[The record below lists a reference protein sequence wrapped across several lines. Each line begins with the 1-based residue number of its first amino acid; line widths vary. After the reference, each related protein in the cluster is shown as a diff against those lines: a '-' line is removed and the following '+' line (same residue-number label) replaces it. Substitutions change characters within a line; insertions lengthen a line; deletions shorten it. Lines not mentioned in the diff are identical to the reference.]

1 MGILLCRKKKKNGS
15 LEGIQHELIINQKNV
30 DVYNVKKQLKDMK
43 NHLKSIKIINC
54 TSNRD
59 RFESVD
65 ILLLREDLQVS
76 DFPKLQSVSIDFIRY
91 QDSPKLDPI
100 NINNSSIKMATSINQ
115 KGSKIP
121 GIKQIQNL
129 FKQKKL
135 VLNEQQSQDNTILSN
150 QLLLK
155 NADSHIVDQFSRQK
169 LDDKLYEKAL
179 KTIQKDMKTHL
190 LLRYTVNQEQLI
202 INQLAFKDK
211 RAFLYMMRKMKQLN
225 CTLKTIIFKDIITL
239 KKNIFITICQQMRE
253 IQYLEEIQI
262 INTNLMSEQV
272 LQLQYFLCWMQKQVK
287 ILIISGANLIDEHID
302 ILFFQKFKIND
313 FYALENLELKNCP
326 QLWKSDKYILLMKQY
341 TQLKLNQSTS
351 NFRQSANKSLK
362 SQTEHNQPNNQIEL
376 KSKSLESSNKVV
388 LAIQN
393 GAQIKQDTKIGKKTS
408 NKDNQQQQEKQNH
421 SKKSIEDDIKIQG
434 QMDQQVKLMDDQN
447 KIVSI
452 NDINLQINENKD
464 RLILPYVNNVIV
476 DLPEQKNTL
485 SDEKIE
491 ESGIKQNIQEQK
503 AATITQVN
511 QQSIVETEAA
521 MQKEKQ
527 NIIESESRLKQIYLD
542 MTYDNRHERQ
552 FLIGQFLWE
561 NQIQESYDEND
572 LDAIT
577 NNGIKENNLSSS
589 HSVIQGNNSNIA
601 DKGMTQQDNQ
611 FFNQFFKQ
619 CIRDLMELDMCKIID
634 FSSLNYQNFSN
645 DQKKQIS
652 QFIISSNAI
661 QTFIIQYDRIFFKE
675 FCELI
680 SNKYKTKRQRL
691 FDSYE
696 KELVRLMKSKNTEE
710 FNYYLENPQIFF
722 NSNLKNN
729 LFSLEN
735 ITIIASKLDQF
746 QFDSF
751 CFISFL
757 SMFLLSIEIDF
768 QKQQVEDQVIFP
780 THYQVLE
787 YLRKMV
793 EINNYD
799 EFQQDNTN
807 NNDSDEEEATTEKN
821 NKEFDNKNEIQ
832 NLEDKNSGKKGVNQQ
847 NNEEV
852 IDLSDQNKKIKN
864 SYDKIKINGINSKN
878 TKNAHTFS
886 SQIFEAIRNY
896 QNLFDLQTSLQDFK
910 LKNFTWKNAQGF
922 NNDKSFSQFLF
933 TYFSLNAD
941 SIMNLEF
948 YNAQISHSSLS
959 RVQEIIKIVFSKYKY
974 YNQNENPDLST
985 SILNYNETIQLNKLL
1000 QKNIQTSNM
1009 KSSFRNSGQIEKIKN
1024 FKELNFMKTQKSI
1037 LYNPSKINSN
1047 QTFHQKNS
1055 MRDDK
1060 QNQIVRA
1067 SGDSQHLKDNYQNIQ
1082 KPQKSILEMSKSKTK
1097 SKYFLNK
1104 FKIKFIEKK
1113 IINVKQILNSFGKIC
1128 KYVEILNATCLD
1140 PYELEIIQRQE
1151 QQIAEQALSVSKM
1164 QQSIKL
1170 ANQQGALE
1178 NPNLF
1183 YQRAKMALNNLGQS
1197 NQFGNPSM
1205 FNSSSVLK
1213 QSKDNSKNYQNSSNQ
1228 NWEQG
1233 KSQGQN
1239 QNKNILSSIKLVDYI
1254 GFSLKDV
1261 LEINN
1266 QMDNITELVLI
1277 RCRLQLQTFTQIAQK
1292 ICSFKNLKKLVISG
1306 NNFSVQNQVIKN
1318 EVVNN
1323 NLQRQGTIDM
1333 KKSVIPNLDLKNDNQ
1348 NQKKLFNF
1356 QNQKYLKQQLG
1367 NSIQLSYNQN
1377 QNQIAQSYA
1386 NIIQEEGD
1394 VEKQTEEMFKLCIQN
1409 ILQIQ
1414 NLKYIDLS
1422 NNELDE
1428 CFGLVLYDELAKR
1441 SLYFLE
1447 GKSKQQKVDYI
1458 KQNNNLNQQNQQLN
1472 QVNEIPSS
1480 DSQNEFS
1487 FNNQNQLQTQGSR
1500 KSGFYS
1506 KFIAQQLNSN
1516 VNQRNTLNGNKKFS
1530 KLRQLNTKFFS
1541 DSTDNYGNEI
1551 QKQKTEK
1558 QTEQNIQN
1566 ERITEEEAKENY
1578 QKIKNSSQEEDNN
1591 ANLFQ
1596 IQYTE
1601 DRILDPQF
1609 KSSENINQ
1617 NLQKENQ
1624 FFADKDIYDFLPTFR
1639 NQRISLKEPVSLVMN
1654 TKYTAKANKILENIP
1669 ENDLERLESKFSQQN
1684 FNQSIQDNKNLV
1696 GGEAQKRGSKL
1707 DKEDLLHVPDILEFY
1722 LQNNNFKEKTIVSLM
1737 KQIGILFDKLKVLDI
1752 SAKSSNQNKKLKQS
1766 QSINQIQQSQQLQN
1780 QKNKFQISDLQE
1792 SKLNNQISSDFLSGK
1807 SEQESSYEKDLQS
1820 IVSSLQQDS
1829 IQSDS
1834 IVQNNIP
1841 VYQNNLNYQREQ
1853 QLEKLFTQNSQNQ
1866 FQNLQKLS
1874 IKDIGLQSFQQHSLI
1889 GNLFSFPSIQE
1900 LDLSGCLESDK
1911 SVELLLQEVNA
1922 ILVCQLKK
1930 INLSRNKNLKR
1941 ASWKSLSVFFISE
1954 VRSIETLNLS
1964 DCQLNE
1970 DKISGLIEGFNELQK
1985 DCSLQELILA
1995 RNIRLEGILKKF
2007 IFILTQINYLHLQ
2020 VLDLSGCNLN
2030 DQSCENM
2037 IQGLLYGK
2045 KKRHEIIN
2053 NYLLNI
2059 ENPQQQQEGFQNE
2072 FINLIKDKDNLQK
2085 NSLVHSKSFQLI
2097 KLILYDNNISM
2108 KMQLLT
2114 QYCFVFQIQEEDNI
2128 LFRMHFSS
2136 NEEQKKQ
2143 LSNIWNN
2150 LKAKKGLIYSNL
2162 HHHLLEEYSVSSQTL
2177 VLGPNLFS
2185 SKKVAE
2191 DILLNCLRTFNS
2203 IRKLKLHV
2211 NDKIV
2216 SIMNGIA
2223 NQEKLY
2229 GQESSSFIEK
2239 STVQNKQKMSVVS
2252 GQGSKQNNQVSI
2264 NNLTNQSENY
2274 SSANYSKGFIIIQHE
2289 QKRGSKKMTFI
2300 PRSRFEHKPHT
2311 QIQEKQPKVFQIDRQ
2326 ITLPNDLANINQN
2339 NIKQLENQ
2347 RSNNNHLTY
2356 IQESSNNKS
2365 NIQNNQFG
2373 IKNRLQELSNQM
2385 QKQKNENK
2393 ASFTIQGVD
2402 QNGGSQDMINNKKR
2416 SSSLLNQLFL
2426 RDALMKKKQRNSLTS
2441 KSPLSRKSY
2450 QENTPQS
2457 ITKNMENINGNF
2469 SSYLQ
2474 TNDQILNHNTNQ
2486 EVIGHQKDQFLSVKK
2501 NLISEM
2507 SEQNSFIN
2515 DLVLVSNSE
2524 KQSSN
2529 EVALNNQVQYQNTIF
2544 KTIAKGS
2551 DLNQRNEKYFN
2562 DSFNFETLTNL
2573 EINNA
2578 QQIPDQNKHKKMVEI
2593 NKKFEV
2599 NDKDKFFLQPQS
2611 PKKTKSIIK
2620 NNRSILEAEK
2630 DQQKRKSFN
2639 SPSFDIAS
2647 FIHPQPL
2654 SNKSSFLFGKDSNVK
2669 KTQTIIDQHDKNNAN
2684 ENIFHQKQLSFKS
2697 NGTQIQTQEQITISR
2712 NQSQNKGQ
2720 LNEQH
2725 IQQINEKI
2733 NNPKYE
2739 NSIIHLQDIE
2749 SLILHSDEK
2758 VGIVNLLE
2766 FFSVIADNIKII
2778 DFSKIIMSHSMFV
2791 RVAFRVL
2798 EIFENINQVKF
2809 ANLQL
2814 QLNNEHLLRQTGQA
2828 LHYIFTTPSIDKLEF
2843 LNCQITEQLI
2853 EYIIYPEDKEN
2864 EPSFFAKDVNFSKN
2878 KNISFSKEENLI
2890 LLENAEILNLSDCNL
2905 NDKKININI
2914 NTWKRDYLE
2923 SLIDLDLS
2931 YNKALSPKF
2940 FCNLGQYISKN
2951 KILQRLN
2958 ISYTGMYVEK
2968 QKQFSYGLHY
2978 KNGIHHLALQKLI
2991 IKEMRFCKKEGTLML
3006 FKALSKLQFLEV
3018 LDMSEMQVS
3027 NYQELDILH
3036 NYLRHEY
3043 IGKFTKVKK
3052 FYLQNCQFLFDTIPY
3067 YDFNSKYSLLEYN
3080 HFSLFLLTQFEN
3092 IILLDLTGCL
3102 NSKKFSKKF
3111 LQELDIMRRK
3121 KLFNSTIKS
3130 LNISKNLISAEEIRD
3145 CVCNILFL
3153 FKNLQI
3159 LQMRSLVHYEQ
3170 NYVQNILDGL
3180 DSFSYFQFLQNQNYQ
3195 DKKDAEQQGKEI
3207 AEAFLKIKN
3216 QPLDQ
3221 LPQLEFKDSTNNV
3234 NRSNMQKDSFS
3245 SKFYSF
3251 NSSQLRQLSNQE
3263 GSISINLSELVISD
3277 ISNELIHNKG
3287 NIDMLLDT
3295 WVTNKI
3301 FANLKKIFIYAEYTQ
3316 VTNLVRL
3323 QSLYNDSLLELNEK
3337 VEQLQI
3343 EPNSDFEIR
3352 FKFKESQQL
3361 VVLKPEK
3368 KKSQLN
3374 SIINKEEKV
3383 LKKSI
3388 YFNSQIGQQS
3398 GGKDRDF
3405 KKSLTNI
3412 TQRIS
3417 QHGAVSTA
3425 QDSPQ
3430 IQKQCVSSSFT
3441 KMRLDYL
3448 DEVIEEEE
3456 DIQAQN
3462 NFKNSFLSEEVN
3474 KNNQIK
3480 HSHFSINEQ
3489 NEYLFHSFS
3498 SENEDD
3504 QIQIWRQFQSFL
3516 KKLSNPKL
3524 NNKTHISL
3532 NYKDPKLKLL
3542 SSQYNIFIDNKYEL
3556 NTNMNILFNGIDSL
3570 YLGNMLYY
3578 FLVQICSFKPKADL
3592 IDFLINLLIFMS
3604 QNKFQDLTNKIIK
3617 LPPFLILN
3625 EEDASRIQSAF
3636 MNIQIFSSQQKK
3648 MQTIINS
3655 LGQKEKLTF
3664 SQYANTPTK
3673 QISLQSRISNR
3684 DESGLIQQRNR
3695 LASQQK
3701 HYLDKKR
3708 QEYSSVTKIFSKGLN
3723 MLKKN
3728 VQNRDSYKNKIVCN
3742 YFYKS
3747 SQGCKEYIE
3756 IEKIKKMPPSTLNIE
3771 NFSINGLKSVYMICY
3786 HNDYFI
3792 KGDIDYESIMFVS
3805 TSLAFSLR
3813 EYFYQQY
3820 TSQKRFW
3827 FSSLLHR
3834 TMYLIMDIFVDID
3847 SYFKYDESIDALDR
3861 DLRNSKKSNY
3871 FFIFMIITLQIIIY
3885 ILTPI
3890 FSFIDIGPYDNDH
3903 LSYIIHSIFALY
3915 AIVSFVFEIFYMRKV
3930 LILTRHLIPDINLV
3944 HQNNLIA
3951 KVRDYVYEKIMN
3963 IQIFNYKDILFYQKV
3978 IFSFLSQLD
3987 AYQDVCFILVT
3998 YHKEDYLIAIFALIV
4013 LSYTK
4018 FIEIILFFKM
4028 IEKTSYS
4035 NLFFYNTNIIY
4046 EYCQQT
4052 YLEGLSSILD
4062 VISPHNVIR
4071 ITDNFFTSILF
4082 PKKALGLTI
4091 NKQIFHRIRK
4101 VVTCDLPQILLQILY
4116 IFRNMSKQSTTVQLS
4131 IALNIISLIKSMYVL
4146 LTIKQSVL
4154 NQMDFDEL
4162 SEQKSEF
4169 LQEQFLQYQHKEIEM
4184 FDQINNNVQ
4193 QFEDKQ
4199 QEEQLKSIASSNV
4212 NQDKNELLSSSNQ
4225 QKVVKFEPSIQKAT
4239 IIQ

>member
-1 MGILLCRKKKKNGS
+1 MGILLCRKKRRNGP
-15 LEGIQHELIINQKNV
+15 LEEIQHELIINQKNV
-30 DVYNVKKQLKDMK
+30 DVFKVKKQLKEMK
-43 NHLKSIKIINC
+43 NHLKTIKIVNC
-54 TSNRD
+54 TSDRD

-76 DFPKLQSVSIDFIRY
+76 DFPKLQSASIDFIRY
-91 QDSPKLDPI
+91 KESSKQVPF
-100 NINNSSIKMATSINQ
+100 NINNSDIKMVSSINQ
-115 KGSKIP
+115 KQIKVPELKKIN
-121 GIKQIQNL
+121 NL
-129 FKQKKL
+129 FSQKTL
-135 VLNEQQSQDNTILSN
+135 AINEQQCQDYSVQSN

-155 NADSHIVDQFSRQK
+155 NVDSHIKDQFSREK

-190 LLRYTVNQEQLI
+190 LLRYTVSEEKLI

-225 CTLKTIIFKDIITL
+225 CTLKTIVFKDIITL
-239 KKNIFITICQQMRE
+239 KKNIFITICLQMRE

-272 LQLQYFLCWMQKQVK
+272 YQLQNFLCWMQKQVK

-302 ILFFQKFKIND
+302 ILFFQKFRIND

-326 QLWKSDKYILLMKQY
+326 QLWKSDKYMLLMKQY
-341 TQLKLNQSTS
+341 TQLKLHQNAS
-351 NFRQSANKSLK
+351 NIRQSANKSLK
-362 SQTEHNQPNNQIEL
+362 DQKEQKEHSNQKEL
-376 KSKSLESSNKVV
+376 KSKSHQSSNKMV
-388 LAIQN
+388 LAIQSE
-393 GAQIKQDTKIGKKTS
+393 AQVKYDINKEQSSS
-408 NKDNQQQQEKQNH
+408 NKNNQQERQNL
-421 SKKSIEDDIKIQG
+421 SKKNFEKNMKTEGKVEFQEEIIEE
-434 QMDQQVKLMDDQN
+434 QN

-452 NDINLQINENKD
+452 NEINLQINVNKD
-464 RLILPYVNNVIV
+464 TQIQPQVNNVIV
-476 DLPEQKNTL
+476 NLPEQKNTI

-491 ESGIKQNIQEQK
+491 EANIKQNTQEQK
-503 AATITQVN
+503 AIKITHEN
-511 QQSIVETEAA
+511 QQNSVETETT

-527 NIIESESRLKQIYLD
+527 DIFESESRFKQMYSD
-542 MTYDNRHERQ
+542 KTYDNRHERQ

-561 NQIQESYDEND
+561 NQMQESYDEND
-572 LDAIT
+572 LDTIS
-577 NNGIKENNLSSS
+577 NNGNKDNHLASSNF
-589 HSVIQGNNSNIA
+589 VIQGGNNSNIA

-634 FSSLNYQNFSN
+634 FSSLNYQNFN
-645 DQKKQIS
+645 IDQKKQIS

-661 QTFIIQYDRIFFKE
+661 QIFIIQYDRIFFKE

-680 SNKYKTKRQRL
+680 SHKYKTKRQRL

-696 KELVRLMKSKNTEE
+696 KELFKLMKSKNTEE
-710 FNYYLENPQIFF
+710 LNYHLENPQIFF

-751 CFISFL
+751 CFMSFL

-780 THYQVLE
+780 THLQVLE

-793 EINNYD
+793 EINRHD
-799 EFQQDNTN
+799 EFQNDNTN
-807 NNDSDEEEATTEKN
+807 SNDEEEEASQDSDKEADN
-821 NKEFDNKNEIQ
+821 NNEIQ
-832 NLEDKNSGKKGVNQQ
+832 NSEEKNTRKKFLNQQ
-847 NNEEV
+847 NNDEV
-852 IDLSDQNKKIKN
+852 VDLADQNKKIKN
-864 SYDKIKINGINSKN
+864 SHDKLKINSIHSKN
-878 TKNAHTFS
+878 TKNTYSLS

-959 RVQEIIKIVFSKYKY
+959 RLQEIIKIVFSKYKY
-974 YNQNENPDLST
+974 YNEAENPDIST
-985 SILNYNETIQLNKLL
+985 SILNYQETLQLNKLL
-1000 QKNIQTSNM
+1000 QKNMQTSNL
-1009 KSSFRNSGQIEKIKN
+1009 KFSQRNSVQTEKIKN
-1024 FKELNFMKTQKSI
+1024 FKGLNFMKTQKSI
-1037 LYNPSKINSN
+1037 LYNPSKLNSL
-1047 QTFHQKNS
+1047 QTFQQKNS
-1055 MRDDK
+1055 MREDK
-1060 QNQIVRA
+1060 QIQIARA
-1067 SGDSQHLKDNYQNIQ
+1067 SGDSSNLKDNHQNIQ
-1082 KPQKSILEMSKSKTK
+1082 KHQKSILEMK
-1097 SKYFLNK
+1097 
-1104 FKIKFIEKK
+1104 KK
-1113 IINVKQILNSFGKIC
+1113 IINVKQILNSFGKVC

-1140 PYELEIIQRQE
+1140 PYELEMIQQQE
-1151 QQIAEQALSVSKM
+1151 QQIAEQALSISKM
-1164 QQSIKL
+1164 QQSAKL
-1170 ANQQGALE
+1170 ANQQGVLE
-1178 NPNLF
+1178 NPNLL
-1183 YQRAKMALNNLGQS
+1183 YQRAKIALNNLGQS
-1197 NQFGNPSM
+1197 NQFGNPSII
-1205 FNSSSVLK
+1205 NSSSVLK
-1213 QSKDNSKNYQNSSNQ
+1213 QSKDVSKNYQNTSNLT
-1228 NWEQG
+1228 WEQG
-1233 KSQGQN
+1233 KSQEQGQS
-1239 QNKNILSSIKLVDYI
+1239 KNILSSIKLVDYI

-1266 QMDNITELVLI
+1266 QMDNIAELVLI

-1306 NNFSVQNQVIKN
+1306 NNFSVQNQIIKN
-1318 EVVNN
+1318 DVINN
-1323 NLQRQGTIDM
+1323 NLLRQASPDL
-1333 KKSVIPNLDLKNDNQ
+1333 KKSVLPNFDMKNDNQ
-1348 NQKKLFNF
+1348 SPKKLFNF
-1356 QNQKYLKQQLG
+1356 QNQKYQKQQLG
-1367 NSIQLSYNQN
+1367 NSIQLSYNYN
-1377 QNQIAQSYA
+1377 QNDIAQSYA
-1386 NIIQEEGD
+1386 NAIQEEGD

-1409 ILQIQ
+1409 MLLIQ
-1414 NLKYIDLS
+1414 NLKYLDLS

-1428 CFGLVLYDELAKR
+1428 CFGLVLCAELAKR
-1441 SLYFLE
+1441 SLSFLE
-1447 GKSKQQKVDYI
+1447 SKSKQQHI
-1458 KQNNNLNQQNQQLN
+1458 NCSKQNNNLNQQNQQLN
-1472 QVNEIPSS
+1472 QNIQLNEIPS
-1480 DSQNEFS
+1480 DD
-1487 FNNQNQLQTQGSR
+1487 NQNQFSFYNLHQLQNQGSR

-1516 VNQRNTLNGNKKFS
+1516 VNQRNGLNGSKKFS
-1530 KLRQLNTKFFS
+1530 KLRHLNTNFFI
-1541 DSTDNYGNEI
+1541 DNTDNQGNEN
-1551 QKQKTEK
+1551 QKVKSTQQLEK
-1558 QTEQNIQN
+1558 LTEQNILDDKVSD
-1566 ERITEEEAKENY
+1566 EEVKENY
-1578 QKIKNSSQEEDNN
+1578 KKIKNINQEDDNN
-1591 ANLFQ
+1591 ESPYQ

-1601 DRILDPQF
+1601 DRILDPQQ
-1609 KSSENINQ
+1609 KSSERIYQNQ
-1617 NLQKENQ
+1617 AKENY
-1624 FFADKDIYDFLPTFR
+1624 FFADKDIQEYTSTFR
-1639 NQRISLKEPVSLVMN
+1639 HQKTSLKEQAPLIMN
-1654 TKYTAKANKILENIP
+1654 TKYTYKANRILANIP
-1669 ENDLERLESKFSQQN
+1669 ENEFERLESKASQQHLHGN
-1684 FNQSIQDNKNLV
+1684 IQDNKNV
-1696 GGEAQKRGSKL
+1696 FGGEDKKRGSKL
-1707 DKEDLLHVPDILEFY
+1707 DKEDLRVPDIFEFY
-1722 LQNNNFKEKTIVSLM
+1722 LQNNNFQQKTIVNLM
-1737 KQIGILFDKLKVLDI
+1737 KHIGILFDKLKILDI
-1752 SAKSSNQNKKLKQS
+1752 SAKSSNMNKKLKQNE
-1766 QSINQIQQSQQLQN
+1766 SISQSQQLQN
-1780 QKNKFQISDLQE
+1780 RKNKFQINDSQHE
-1792 SKLNNQISSDFLSGK
+1792 KLNNQIDSDFLSGK
-1807 SEQESSYEKDLQS
+1807 SEQESSFEKDQQS
-1820 IVSSLQQDS
+1820 IISSDQQSS

-1834 IVQNNIP
+1834 FIQNNILP
-1841 VYQNNLNYQREQ
+1841 NQINLNQQREQ
-1853 QLEKLFTQNSQNQ
+1853 RLEKIFSSNSQHYFQNLEKL
-1866 FQNLQKLS
+1866 S
-1874 IKDIGLQSFQQHSLI
+1874 IRDIGLSIFQQHSLI
-1889 GNLFSFPSIQE
+1889 ENVFSFPSIQQ

-1954 VRSIETLNLS
+1954 IKSVETLNLS
-1964 DCQLNE
+1964 DCQLNG
-1970 DKISGLIEGFNELQK
+1970 DKIQGLIDGINELQN

-2007 IFILTQINYLHLQ
+2007 IFILTQMNYLHLQ
-2020 VLDLSGCNLN
+2020 ILDFSGCNLN
-2030 DQSCENM
+2030 DKSCENM

-2059 ENPQQQQEGFQNE
+2059 EDPQQKQEAFQQEFN
-2072 FINLIKDKDNLQK
+2072 NLIKDKDKQQK
-2085 NSLVHSKSFQLI
+2085 NSLTHSKSFQLI

-2143 LSNIWNN
+2143 MSKIWNN
-2150 LKAKKGLIYSNL
+2150 LKDKKGLIYSNL

-2223 NQEKLY
+2223 NQEKIY
-2229 GQESSSFIEK
+2229 GQDSGSVLEK
-2239 STVQNKQKMSVVS
+2239 SVAQNKQKISSVLS
-2252 GQGSKQNNQVSI
+2252 GQGSKQNNQLSV
-2264 NNLTNQSENY
+2264 NNLTNQSESSSSTNY
-2274 SSANYSKGFIIIQHE
+2274 GKGFIIISHS
-2289 QKRGSKKMTFI
+2289 QKRGSKKLTYI
-2300 PRSRFEHKPHT
+2300 PRSRFEKKPHT
-2311 QIQEKQPKVFQIDRQ
+2311 QIQEKQPKIFQIDR
-2326 ITLPNDLANINQN
+2326 
-2339 NIKQLENQ
+2339 
-2347 RSNNNHLTY
+2347 
-2356 IQESSNNKS
+2356 
-2365 NIQNNQFG
+2365 QFG
-2373 IKNRLQELSNQM
+2373 IKNRLQELSNQIL
-2385 QKQKNENK
+2385 QQKNENRG
-2393 ASFTIQGVD
+2393 SFTVQGVD
-2402 QNGGSQDMINNKKR
+2402 QNGGSQESIKNKKR

-2426 RDALMKKKQRNSLTS
+2426 KEALIKKQYKNSILS
-2441 KSPLSRKSY
+2441 KSPMSRKSN

-2457 ITKNMENINGNF
+2457 LKKNMDNINGNF
-2469 SSYLQ
+2469 SSFLQ
-2474 TNDQILNHNTNQ
+2474 EKEQILSHDVNQ
-2486 EVIGHQKDQFLSVKK
+2486 EVTTQQKDQFLQTNKH
-2501 NLISEM
+2501 LIYEM
-2507 SEQNSFIN
+2507 SEQNSVIN
-2515 DLVLVSNSE
+2515 DLVLISNSE

-2529 EVALNNQVQYQNTIF
+2529 EAALNNQAYHQNIKFQPQVTENVY
-2544 KTIAKGS
+2544 
-2551 DLNQRNEKYFN
+2551 LPQNQMAGKYFN
-2562 DSFNFETLTNL
+2562 YSFNFETQTNL

-2578 QQIPDQNKHKKMVEI
+2578 HQIPSQKSHKKMIEI
-2593 NKKFEV
+2593 NQKLDAKSQEQI
-2599 NDKDKFFLQPQS
+2599 FLQPQS
-2611 PKKTKSIIK
+2611 PQKSKSIIK
-2620 NNRSILEAEK
+2620 QNRSFLEADK
-2630 DQQKRKSFN
+2630 DQQKQKSYN
-2639 SPSFDIAS
+2639 SPSFDVSNIS
-2647 FIHPQPL
+2647 HPQQL
-2654 SNKSSFLFGKDSNVK
+2654 SSKSSFLFGKDSNVK
-2669 KTQTIIDQHDKNNAN
+2669 KTLTIIDQPDKNQRI
-2684 ENIFHQKQLSFKS
+2684 ENIFNQNKTSFKS
-2697 NGTQIQTQEQITISR
+2697 DGTQIQALEQITDSR
-2712 NQSQNKGQ
+2712 NQTQNKDQ
-2720 LNEQH
+2720 INEQH
-2725 IQQINEKI
+2725 IQQINDKI
-2733 NNPKYE
+2733 NNLKYE
-2739 NSIIHLQDIE
+2739 NNIIHLQDIE
-2749 SLILHSDEK
+2749 SLILSSDEK

-2766 FFSVIADNIKII
+2766 FFSVIADNIKVI

-2814 QLNNEHLLRQTGQA
+2814 HLNNEHLLQQTVQA
-2828 LHYIFTTPSIDKLEF
+2828 LHYLFTTPSIDKLEF
-2843 LNCQITEQLI
+2843 LNCQITEQVI
-2853 EYIIYPEDKEN
+2853 EYIIQPQDNQAEN
-2864 EPSFFAKDVNFSKN
+2864 SFFVKEVNFSKN

-2890 LLENAEILNLSDCNL
+2890 LLENTEVLNLSDCNL
-2905 NDKKININI
+2905 NEKKININI
-2914 NTWKRDYLE
+2914 NAWKRDYLE
-2923 SLIDLDLS
+2923 NLIDLDLS
-2931 YNKALSPKF
+2931 YNKGLSPTF
-2940 FCNLGQYISKN
+2940 FCNLGSYISKK
-2951 KILQRLN
+2951 KILQKLN
-2958 ISYTGMYVEK
+2958 VSYTGMYVEK

-2991 IKEMRFCKKEGTLML
+2991 IREMRFCKKEGTLML
-3006 FKALSKLQFLEV
+3006 FKALSKLPCLEV

-3036 NYLRHEY
+3036 NYLRHQY

-3052 FYLQNCQFLFDTIPY
+3052 FYLQNCQFLFDVIPY

-3080 HFSLFLLTQFEN
+3080 HFSLFLFTQFEN

-3102 NSKKFSKKF
+3102 SLKKYSKKF
-3111 LQELDIMRRK
+3111 LQELDVMRKK
-3121 KLFNSTIKS
+3121 KLFNYTIKN

-3159 LQMRSLVHYEQ
+3159 LSMRSLVHYEQ
-3170 NYVQNILDGL
+3170 NYVQNLLDAL
-3180 DSFSYFQFLQNQNYQ
+3180 DSFSYFSFLQNQNYQ
-3195 DKKDAEQQGKEI
+3195 DNKDAEQQGKEI

-3216 QPLDQ
+3216 QPLDYQ
-3221 LPQLEFKDSTNNV
+3221 QPQEYKDSTNNV
-3234 NRSNMQKDSFS
+3234 NNSSMQRDSNS

-3251 NSSQLRQLSNQE
+3251 NSSQLRQLNNQE
-3263 GSISINLSELVISD
+3263 GNIAISLSELVISD

-3295 WVTNKI
+3295 CVTNKI
-3301 FANLKKIFIYAEYTQ
+3301 FSNLKKICIHAEYTE

-3337 VEQLQI
+3337 IEQQQI
-3343 EPNSDFEIR
+3343 EPNSYFEIR

-3361 VVLKPEK
+3361 IVLKPEK

-3374 SIINKEEKV
+3374 NIVNKDEKV

-3388 YFNSQIGQQS
+3388 YFNSTIGQQS
-3398 GGKDRDF
+3398 GGKDKDY
-3405 KKSLTNI
+3405 KKSFTNI
-3412 TQRIS
+3412 LQKIS
-3417 QHGAVSTA
+3417 QHGGNLSLA
-3425 QDSPQ
+3425 QDSPNILKQ
-3430 IQKQCVSSSFT
+3430 ISFQSFT
-3441 KMRLDYL
+3441 KMKLDYL

-3462 NFKNSFLSEEVN
+3462 SFKNSFLQEEAN
-3474 KNNQIK
+3474 RNNQIR

-3504 QIQIWRQFQSFL
+3504 QIQIWRQFQQFL

-3592 IDFLINLLIFMS
+3592 IDFLINILIFIS

-3625 EEDASRIQSAF
+3625 EEDASRIQAAF
-3636 MNIQIFSSQQKK
+3636 MSIQMFANQQKK
-3648 MQTIINS
+3648 MQNIINS
-3655 LGQKEKLTF
+3655 IGQKEKLTF
-3664 SQYANTPTK
+3664 SQYAITPTK
-3673 QISLQSRISNR
+3673 QISMQSRISNK
-3684 DESGLIQQRNR
+3684 DESGLTQQRNR
-3695 LASQQK
+3695 LATQQK
-3701 HYLDKKR
+3701 SYLDKKR
-3708 QEYSSVTKIFSKGLN
+3708 LEYSSVTKLFLKGLSEK
-3723 MLKKN
+3723 KKN
-3728 VQNRDSYKNKIVCN
+3728 VQSMGSYKNKIVCN

-3756 IEKIKKMPPSTLNIE
+3756 IQKIKKMPPSTLNIE

-3813 EYFYQQY
+3813 EYFYQMY

-3827 FSSLLHR
+3827 FSSLFYR
-3834 TMYLIMDIFVDID
+3834 TMYFIMDIFVDID
-3847 SYFKYDESIDALDR
+3847 SYFKYDESINALDR
-3861 DLRNSKKSNY
+3861 DLKSSKKSNY
-3871 FFIFMIITLQIIIY
+3871 FFIFLIVMLHVIIY
-3885 ILTPI
+3885 VLTPI
-3890 FSFIDIGPYDNDH
+3890 FSFIDVGPYDNDH
-3903 LSYIIHSIFALY
+3903 LSYIMHSVFALY
-3915 AIVSFVFEIFYMRKV
+3915 AIVSFVFEIFCMRKV
-3930 LILTRHLIPDINLV
+3930 LILTRHLIPDINLIN
-3944 HQNNLIA
+3944 QNNLIA
-3951 KVRDYVYEKIMN
+3951 KVRDYVYEMIMN
-3963 IQIFNYKDILFYQKV
+3963 IEIFNYKDILFYQKI

-3987 AYQDVCFILVT
+3987 AYQDICFILVT
-3998 YHKEDYLIAIFALIV
+3998 YNKEDYIITIFAIIV

-4018 FIEIILFFKM
+4018 FIEIILFFQM
-4028 IEKTSYS
+4028 IQKRSYS

-4071 ITDNFFTSILF
+4071 ITDNFFTSVFF

-4101 VVTCDLPQILLQILY
+4101 VVTCDLPQILLQIFY
-4116 IFRNMSKQSTTVQLS
+4116 IQKNMSKQSTTVQLS

-4184 FDQINNNVQ
+4184 FDKINYNVQ

-4199 QEEQLKSIASSNV
+4199 QQGQGKSIASNDT
-4212 NQDKNELLSSSNQ
+4212 NQDKNELLSSPNQ
-4225 QKVVKFEPSIQKAT
+4225 HKTVKFEPSLQQDT
-4239 IIQ
+4239 IYQ

>member
-190 LLRYTVNQEQLI
+190 LLRYTVNQ
-202 INQLAFKDK
+202 D
-211 RAFLYMMRKMKQLN
+211 
-225 CTLKTIIFKDIITL
+225 
-239 KKNIFITICQQMRE
+239 
-253 IQYLEEIQI
+253 
-262 INTNLMSEQV
+262 
-272 LQLQYFLCWMQKQVK
+272 
-287 ILIISGANLIDEHID
+287 GANLIDEHID

-589 HSVIQGNNSNIA
+589 HSVIQ
-601 DKGMTQQDNQ
+601 
-611 FFNQFFKQ
+611 
-619 CIRDLMELDMCKIID
+619 
-634 FSSLNYQNFSN
+634 
-645 DQKKQIS
+645 
-652 QFIISSNAI
+652 
-661 QTFIIQYDRIFFKE
+661 E

-1082 KPQKSILEMSKSKTK
+1082 KPQKSILEMSKK
-1097 SKYFLNK
+1097 
-1104 FKIKFIEKK
+1104 
-1113 IINVKQILNSFGKIC
+1113 
-1128 KYVEILNATCLD
+1128 ILNATCLD

-1853 QLEKLFTQNSQNQ
+1853 QLEKLFTQNS
-1866 FQNLQKLS
+1866 
-1874 IKDIGLQSFQQHSLI
+1874 LQSFQQHSLI

-2097 KLILYDNNISM
+2097 KLIL
-2108 KMQLLT
+2108 
-2114 QYCFVFQIQEEDNI
+2114 
-2128 LFRMHFSS
+2128 MHFSS